1 VEITPSIRR
10 IGPGLVNAYLVEEA
24 GALTIV
30 DAGLPG
36 HWRELPAELAAMGR
50 SLADVRALLL
60 THAHPDHVGF
70 AERLRR
76 ERGVPVYVHGL
87 DAGMA
92 RGEGRNASPTWG
104 RFRVGPLLRFL
115 LYGLAR
121 GALRTTPI
129 AEVTAFDDGDA
140 LDVPGAPRVVHLPGH
155 SPGSVAFHFGSL
167 GALFVGDALATLD
180 VLTGATG
187 PRLAPFTADPV
198 QALGSLARLEGLP
211 ASLVLPGHGQPW
223 TGGLPEALRRVRAG
237 AAEHAEP
244 SSVAHSAVRS
254 DTVAAPGR

>member
-1 VEITPSIRR
+1 
-10 IGPGLVNAYLVEEA
+10 
-24 GALTIV
+24 
-30 DAGLPG
+30 
-36 HWRELPAELAAMGR
+36 MGR

-92 RGEGRNASPTWG
+92 RGEGRNAAAAWG
-104 RFRVGPLLRFL
+104 RFRVGPLLRFV
-115 LYGLAR
+115 LYGATR

-129 AEVTAFDDGDA
+129 AEVTAFDDGAA
-140 LDVPGAPRVVHLPGH
+140 LDVPGSPRVVHLPGH

-167 GALFVGDALATLD
+167 DALFVGDALATLD

-198 QALGSLARLEGLP
+198 EALASLARLDGLP
-211 ASLVLPGHGQPW
+211 AGLVLPGDRKG
-223 TGGLPEALRRVRAG
+223 
-237 AAEHAEP
+237 
-244 SSVAHSAVRS
+244 
-254 DTVAAPGR
+254 